1 MRTPLVAG
9 NWKMN
14 GSREMTKTLVT
25 GIGSDL
31 PEDCDAD
38 VVVCPPYVY
47 LAMCSELLGSQPISM
62 GAQDLDTHEPG
73 AFTGAIAADM
83 LLDVGCRY
91 VIVGHSERRSFY
103 RESDESVAE
112 KARLATHLGLTPIVC
127 VGETRE
133 EREDGVTEEVVRR
146 QLGAVIET
154 AGVEIF
160 PQALVAYEPVWA
172 IGTGLTATNHQ
183 AQEVHALIRQQLS
196 DASEE
201 AAMGTRIL
209 YGGSVKPDNAAGLFA
224 QPDIDGGLIGG
235 ASLKAADFLGIIKA
249 AIS

>member
-31 PEDCDAD
+31 PEDCDVD
-38 VVVCPPYVY
+38 VVVFPPYVY
-47 LAMCSELLGSQPISM
+47 LAMCSELLRSQPISM
-62 GAQDLDTHEPG
+62 GAQDLDIHEPG
-73 AFTGAIAADM
+73 AFTGAIAGDM

-103 RESDESVAE
+103 RENDESVAD
-112 KARLATHLGLTPIVC
+112 KARMATDRGLTPIVC

-146 QLGAVIET
+146 QLGAVIES

-160 PQALVAYEPVWA
+160 PRPSSR
-172 IGTGLTATNHQ
+172 T
-183 AQEVHALIRQQLS
+183 S
-196 DASEE
+196 
-201 AAMGTRIL
+201 L
-209 YGGSVKPDNAAGLFA
+209 YGRLGLA
-224 QPDIDGGLIGG
+224 LRRRTIRRKR
-235 ASLKAADFLGIIKA
+235 SMH
-249 AIS
+249 